1 MPKDICLA
9 VDAMGGDFGPEIN
22 VPGSLAAARETG
34 ARIILVGDETSIR
47 KELDR
52 HPHADVNVEIVHTT
66 QVAGMA
72 EKPSDILRRKKDSS
86 MQVAF
91 RLVREGRAHG
101 VITAGNSG
109 AALACG
115 MFILGR
121 IHGVDRPALASIM
134 PTLKKPI
141 VLIDV
146 GANADCKPYN
156 LVQFGLMAEVLARHV
171 LDIDNPKV
179 GILSIGEEEGKGN
192 SLTKE
197 AYALLKS
204 SSLNFVGNV
213 EGRDVF
219 TGETDVIVCDGFTGN
234 VALKLS
240 DGTEEIHLVPSGDT
254 HRLARLQALRQE
266 DRLRRI
272 RRSAHPGTQRHR
284 HRLSRQVQRPRHH
297 HGTATGSALR
307 SEKSQRPTRRR
318 TARQHGIEPLLPERP
333 VLRHQAGSFGP
344 LAPAQGG
351 ASQGNV
357 GILTCLHRA
366 SFPAWAFICHEPS

>member
-34 ARIILVGDETSIR
+34 SRIILVGDETSIR

-52 HPHADVNVEIVHTT
+52 HPHADVELEIVHTT

-101 VITAGNSG
+101 CVTAGNSG

-192 SLTKE
+192 ALTKE

-219 TGETDVIVCDGFTGN
+219 TGETDVIVCDGFVGN

-240 DGTEEIHLVPSGDT
+240 EGL
-254 HRLARLQALRQE
+254 
-266 DRLRRI
+266 
-272 RRSAHPGTQRHR
+272 
-284 HRLSRQVQRPRHH
+284 
-297 HGTATGSALR
+297 GSALA
-307 SEKSQRPTRRR
+307 SMLKTELKKSVWSRLGTLI
-318 TARQHGIEPLLPERP
+318 ALPAFKR
-333 VLRHQAGSFGP
+333 FGKKIDY
-344 LAPAQGG
+344 AEYGG
-351 ASQGNV
+351 APILGLN
-357 GILTCLHRA
+357 GIAMVCHGKSNARAITTALQQAALFVRKKANDQLVAGLHANTELSLFSRSGQA
-366 SFPAWAFICHEPS
+366 SAIRQEASAL

>member
-34 ARIILVGDETSIR
+34 ARIILVGDEGSIR
-47 KELDR
+47 KELDK
-52 HPHADVNVEIVHTT
+52 HPRDGVSLEIVHTT

-101 VITAGNSG
+101 VVTAGNSG

-121 IHGVDRPALASIM
+121 IGGVDRPALASIM
-134 PTLKKPI
+134 PTLKNPI

-156 LVQFGLMAEVLARHV
+156 LVQFGLMAEVLAKHV
-171 LDIDNPKV
+171 LGIANPRV

-192 SLTKE
+192 ALTKD
-197 AYALLKS
+197 AYSLLKS
-204 SSLNFVGNV
+204 SSLNFIGNV

-219 TGETDVIVCDGFTGN
+219 VGDTDVIVCDGFVGN

-240 DGTEEIHLVPSGDT
+240 EGL
-254 HRLARLQALRQE
+254 
-266 DRLRRI
+266 
-272 RRSAHPGTQRHR
+272 
-284 HRLSRQVQRPRHH
+284 
-297 HGTATGSALR
+297 GSALASMLKTELKKSIWSRLGTLIALPAFKRFGRKIDYAEYGGAPILGLNGIAIVCHGKSNARAITTALQQAAIFVEKKANDQLVQALHANTELSLFSR
-307 SEKSQRPTRRR
+307 SGQASA
-318 TARQHGIEPLLPERP
+318 ARQEAAAL
-333 VLRHQAGSFGP
+333 
-344 LAPAQGG
+344 
-351 ASQGNV
+351 
-357 GILTCLHRA
+357 
-366 SFPAWAFICHEPS
+366 

>member
-9 VDAMGGDFGPEIN
+9 VDAMGGDFGPEVN

-34 ARIILVGDETSIR
+34 AKIILVGDEPSLR
-47 KELDR
+47 SELNKHVHR
-52 HPHADVNVEIVHTT
+52 DVELEIIHTT
-66 QVAGMA
+66 QIAGMA

-86 MQVAF
+86 IQVAF

-101 VITAGNSG
+101 VVTAGNSG

-121 IHGVDRPALASIM
+121 INGVDRPALASIL
-134 PTLKKPI
+134 PTLKKPV

-146 GANADCKPYN
+146 GANAECKPYN

-171 LDIDNPKV
+171 LDIPCPRV

-192 SLTKE
+192 TLTKE
-197 AYALLKS
+197 AYKLLKS

-219 TGETDVIVCDGFTGN
+219 AGETDVIVCDGFVGN

-240 DGTEEIHLVPSGDT
+240 EGLGSALATMLKTELKKSIWSRLGTLIALPAFKRFGKKIDYAEYGGAPILGLNGIAIVCHGASN
-254 HRLARLQALRQE
+254 ARAITTALEQAAIFVEKKANEQLIAGLHANTELSLFSRTGQSPTLRQE
-266 DRLRRI
+266 A
-272 RRSAHPGTQRHR
+272 SA
-284 HRLSRQVQRPRHH
+284 
-297 HGTATGSALR
+297 
-307 SEKSQRPTRRR
+307 
-318 TARQHGIEPLLPERP
+318 
-333 VLRHQAGSFGP
+333 
-344 LAPAQGG
+344 
-351 ASQGNV
+351 
-357 GILTCLHRA
+357 
-366 SFPAWAFICHEPS
+366 

>member
-9 VDAMGGDFGPEIN
+9 VDAMGGDFGPEVN

-34 ARIILVGDETSIR
+34 ARIILVGDEGSIR
-47 KELDR
+47 KELDKHSR
-52 HPHADVNVEIVHTT
+52 EGVNLEIVHTT

-101 VITAGNSG
+101 VVTAGNSG

-121 IHGVDRPALASIM
+121 INGVDRPALASIM
-134 PTLKKPI
+134 PTLKNPI

-156 LVQFGLMAEVLARHV
+156 LVQFGLMAEMLARHV
-171 LDIDNPKV
+171 LGIANPRV

-192 SLTKE
+192 ALTKD
-197 AYALLKS
+197 AYTLLKS
-204 SSLNFVGNV
+204 SSLNFIGNV

-219 TGETDVIVCDGFTGN
+219 VGDTDVIVCDGFVGN

-240 DGTEEIHLVPSGDT
+240 EGL
-254 HRLARLQALRQE
+254 
-266 DRLRRI
+266 
-272 RRSAHPGTQRHR
+272 
-284 HRLSRQVQRPRHH
+284 
-297 HGTATGSALR
+297 GSALASMLKTELKKSIWSRLGTLIALPAFKRFGKKIDYAEYGGAPILGLNGIAIVCHGKSNARAITTALQQAAIFVEKKANDQLVQALHANTELSLFSR
-307 SEKSQRPTRRR
+307 SGQASA
-318 TARQHGIEPLLPERP
+318 ARQEAAAL
-333 VLRHQAGSFGP
+333 
-344 LAPAQGG
+344 
-351 ASQGNV
+351 
-357 GILTCLHRA
+357 
-366 SFPAWAFICHEPS
+366 

>member
-22 VPGSLAAARETG
+22 VPGALDAAREAG
-34 ARIILVGDETSIR
+34 IRLIFVGDETAIQN
-47 KELDR
+47 ELAKRD
-52 HPHADVNVEIVHTT
+52 HGDVLFEIVHTT

-72 EKPSDILRRKKDSS
+72 EKPSDVLRRKKDSS

-101 VITAGNSG
+101 VLTAGNSG

-121 IHGVDRPALASIM
+121 IGGVDRPALASIL
-134 PTLKKPI
+134 PSLKKPI

-146 GANADCKPYN
+146 GANAECKPYN
-156 LVQFGLMAEVLARHV
+156 LVQFGIMADVLARQV
-171 LDIDNPKV
+171 LGIAQPKV

-197 AYALLKS
+197 AYTLLKG

-219 TGETDVIVCDGFTGN
+219 AGETDVIVCDGFVGN
-234 VALKLS
+234 VALKVSEGLGAALGS
-240 DGTEEIHLVPSGDT
+240 MLKAELKSSLWS
-254 HRLARLQALRQE
+254 RLGALIALPAFKRFAKKIDYAE
-266 DRLRRI
+266 YGGAPILGLNGI
-272 RRSAHPGTQRHR
+272 AIVCH
-284 HRLSRQVQRPRHH
+284 
-297 HGTATGSALR
+297 GSANAR
-307 SEKSQRPTRRR
+307 SIQTSLQQAAILIQKNANEHLFQGLHANAELGLFSR
-318 TARQHGIEPLLPERP
+318 TGKAAALKQETAAL
-333 VLRHQAGSFGP
+333 
-344 LAPAQGG
+344 
-351 ASQGNV
+351 
-357 GILTCLHRA
+357 
-366 SFPAWAFICHEPS
+366 

>member
-1 MPKDICLA
+1 MPKSICLA

-34 ARIILVGDETSIR
+34 ARIILVGDEPSIR

-52 HPHADVNVEIVHTT
+52 HPHADVNVEVVHTT

-101 VITAGNSG
+101 VISAGNSG

-156 LVQFGLMAEVLARHV
+156 LVQFGLMAEVLAKHV
-171 LDIDNPKV
+171 LGIANPKV

-192 SLTKE
+192 ALTKE

-204 SSLNFVGNV
+204 SSLNFIGNV

-240 DGTEEIHLVPSGDT
+240 EGL
-254 HRLARLQALRQE
+254 
-266 DRLRRI
+266 
-272 RRSAHPGTQRHR
+272 
-284 HRLSRQVQRPRHH
+284 
-297 HGTATGSALR
+297 GSALA
-307 SEKSQRPTRRR
+307 SMLKTELKKSIWSRLGTLIALPAFKRF
-318 TARQHGIEPLLPERP
+318 ARKIDYAEY
-333 VLRHQAGSFGP
+333 
-344 LAPAQGG
+344 GG
-351 ASQGNV
+351 APILGLN
-357 GILTCLHRA
+357 GIAIVCHGKSNARAITTALQQAALFVQKKANDQLVAGLHANTELSLFSRSGQSSAIRQEA
-366 SFPAWAFICHEPS
+366 SAL

>member
-1 MPKDICLA
+1 MPNNICLA

-22 VPGSLAAARETG
+22 VPGSVAAARETG
-34 ARIILVGDETSIR
+34 ARIILVGDQEAIR
-47 KELDR
+47 AELNKTAHDGL
-52 HPHADVNVEIVHTT
+52 DIEIVHTT

-101 VITAGNSG
+101 IVTAGNSG

-121 IHGVDRPALASIM
+121 INGVDRPALATIL
-134 PTLKKPI
+134 PTLKNPI

-156 LVQFGLMAEVLARHV
+156 LVQFGLMAEVLARSV
-171 LDIDNPKV
+171 LGIANPKV

-192 SLTKE
+192 ALTKE
-197 AYALLKS
+197 AHTLLKS

-213 EGRDVF
+213 EGRDVYI
-219 TGETDVIVCDGFTGN
+219 GDTDVIVCDGFVGN

-240 DGTEEIHLVPSGDT
+240 EGL
-254 HRLARLQALRQE
+254 
-266 DRLRRI
+266 
-272 RRSAHPGTQRHR
+272 
-284 HRLSRQVQRPRHH
+284 
-297 HGTATGSALR
+297 GSALAAMLKT
-307 SEKSQRPTRRR
+307 ELKKSIWSRLGTLI
-318 TARQHGIEPLLPERP
+318 ALPAFKR
-333 VLRHQAGSFGP
+333 FGKKIDY
-344 LAPAQGG
+344 AEYGG
-351 ASQGNV
+351 APILGLN
-357 GILTCLHRA
+357 GIAMVCHGASNARAITTALVQAALFVQKKANDHLIAGLHANTELSLFSRA
-366 SFPAWAFICHEPS
+366 GQSVAPGKEVTTA

>member
-9 VDAMGGDFGPEIN
+9 VDAMGGDFGPEVN

-34 ARIILVGDETSIR
+34 AKIILVGDEESIR
-47 KELDR
+47 KELDK
-52 HPHADVNVEIVHTT
+52 HPHSGVDFEIVHTT

-121 IHGVDRPALASIM
+121 IAGVDRPALASIL

-156 LVQFGLMAEVLARHV
+156 LVQFGLMAEVLARYV
-171 LDIDNPKV
+171 LDIANPKV

-204 SSLNFVGNV
+204 SSLNFIGNV

-219 TGETDVIVCDGFTGN
+219 TGETDVIVCDGFVGN

-240 DGTEEIHLVPSGDT
+240 EGL
-254 HRLARLQALRQE
+254 
-266 DRLRRI
+266 
-272 RRSAHPGTQRHR
+272 
-284 HRLSRQVQRPRHH
+284 
-297 HGTATGSALR
+297 GSALA
-307 SEKSQRPTRRR
+307 SMLKTELKKSIWSRLGTLI
-318 TARQHGIEPLLPERP
+318 ALPAFKR
-333 VLRHQAGSFGP
+333 FGKKIDY
-344 LAPAQGG
+344 AEYGG
-351 ASQGNV
+351 APILGLNGIAIVCHGKSNARAITTALQQAAVFVQKKANDQLIQG
-357 GILTCLHRA
+357 LHANTELSLFSRTGQATA
-366 SFPAWAFICHEPS
+366 SRQEASAL

>member
-22 VPGSLAAARETG
+22 IPGSLAAARETG
-34 ARIILVGDETSIR
+34 VRLILVGDEPSIR

-52 HPHADVNVEIVHTT
+52 HAHADVRFEIVHTT

-72 EKPSDILRRKKDSS
+72 EKPSDVLRRKKDSS

-101 VITAGNSG
+101 VVTAGNSG

-121 IHGVDRPALASIM
+121 ISGVDRPALASIM

-156 LVQFGLMAEVLARHV
+156 LVQFGLMAEVLARCV
-171 LDIDNPKV
+171 LDIPSPKV

-192 SLTKE
+192 SLTKD
-197 AYALLKS
+197 AFTLLKG
-204 SSLNFVGNV
+204 SSLNFIGNV

-219 TGETDVIVCDGFTGN
+219 IGDTDVIVCDGFVGN

-240 DGTEEIHLVPSGDT
+240 EGL
-254 HRLARLQALRQE
+254 
-266 DRLRRI
+266 
-272 RRSAHPGTQRHR
+272 
-284 HRLSRQVQRPRHH
+284 
-297 HGTATGSALR
+297 GSALA
-307 SEKSQRPTRRR
+307 SMLKTELKKSIWSRLGTLI
-318 TARQHGIEPLLPERP
+318 ALPAFKRFAKKIDYAEY
-333 VLRHQAGSFGP
+333 
-344 LAPAQGG
+344 GG
-351 ASQGNV
+351 APILGLN
-357 GILTCLHRA
+357 GIAIVCHGKSNARAITTALQQAAIFVEKKANDYLVEGLHANTELSLFSRTGKA
-366 SFPAWAFICHEPS
+366 SALKQEAAGL

>member
-9 VDAMGGDFGPEIN
+9 VDAMGGDFGPEVN

-34 ARIILVGDETSIR
+34 ARLILVGDEPSIR
-47 KELDR
+47 KELGR
-52 HPHADVNVEIVHTT
+52 HAHGDVSFEIVHTT

-101 VITAGNSG
+101 VVTAGNSG

-121 IHGVDRPALASIM
+121 INGVDRPALASIM

-156 LVQFGLMAEVLARHV
+156 LVQFGLMAEVLARCV
-171 LDIDNPKV
+171 LDIQNPRV

-192 SLTKE
+192 SLTKD
-197 AYALLKS
+197 AFTLLKG
-204 SSLNFVGNV
+204 SSLNFIGNV

-219 TGETDVIVCDGFTGN
+219 TGDTDVIVCDGFVGN

-240 DGTEEIHLVPSGDT
+240 EGL
-254 HRLARLQALRQE
+254 
-266 DRLRRI
+266 
-272 RRSAHPGTQRHR
+272 
-284 HRLSRQVQRPRHH
+284 
-297 HGTATGSALR
+297 GSALA
-307 SEKSQRPTRRR
+307 SMLKTELKKSIWSRLGTLI
-318 TARQHGIEPLLPERP
+318 ALPAFKR
-333 VLRHQAGSFGP
+333 FGKKIDY
-344 LAPAQGG
+344 AEYGG
-351 ASQGNV
+351 AP
-357 GILTCLHRA
+357 ILGLNGSAIVCHGKSNARAITTALQQAAIFVEKKANDHLVEGLHANTELSLYSRTGKA
-366 SFPAWAFICHEPS
+366 SAFRQEASAL

>member
-9 VDAMGGDFGPEIN
+9 VDAMGGDFGPEVN

-34 ARIILVGDETSIR
+34 ARIILVGDEGSIR
-47 KELDR
+47 KELDK
-52 HPHADVNVEIVHTT
+52 HPRDGVSLEIVHTT

-101 VITAGNSG
+101 VVTAGNSG

-121 IHGVDRPALASIM
+121 IGGVDRPALASIM
-134 PTLKKPI
+134 PTLKNPI

-156 LVQFGLMAEVLARHV
+156 LVQFGLMAEMLARHV
-171 LDIDNPKV
+171 LGIANPRV

-192 SLTKE
+192 ALTKD
-197 AYALLKS
+197 AYTLLKS
-204 SSLNFVGNV
+204 SSLNFIGNV

-219 TGETDVIVCDGFTGN
+219 VGDTDVIVCDGFVGN

-240 DGTEEIHLVPSGDT
+240 EGL
-254 HRLARLQALRQE
+254 
-266 DRLRRI
+266 
-272 RRSAHPGTQRHR
+272 
-284 HRLSRQVQRPRHH
+284 
-297 HGTATGSALR
+297 GSALASMLKTELKKSIWSRLGTLIALPAFKRFGKKIDYAEYGGAPILGLNGIAIVCHGKSNARAITTALQMAAIFVEKKANDQLVQALHANTELSLFSR
-307 SEKSQRPTRRR
+307 SGQASA
-318 TARQHGIEPLLPERP
+318 ARQEAAAL
-333 VLRHQAGSFGP
+333 
-344 LAPAQGG
+344 
-351 ASQGNV
+351 
-357 GILTCLHRA
+357 
-366 SFPAWAFICHEPS
+366 

>member
-22 VPGSLAAARETG
+22 IPGSLAAARETG
-34 ARIILVGDETSIR
+34 VRLILVGDEPSIR
-47 KELDR
+47 KELER
-52 HPHADVNVEIVHTT
+52 HAHADVRFEIVHTT

-72 EKPSDILRRKKDSS
+72 EKPSDVLRRKKDSS

-101 VITAGNSG
+101 VVTAGNSG

-121 IHGVDRPALASIM
+121 ISGVDRPALASIM

-156 LVQFGLMAEVLARHV
+156 LVQFGLMAEVLARCV
-171 LDIDNPKV
+171 LDISSPKV
-179 GILSIGEEEGKGN
+179 GILSIGVEEGKGN
-192 SLTKE
+192 SLTKD
-197 AYALLKS
+197 AFTLLKG
-204 SSLNFVGNV
+204 SSLNFIGNV

-219 TGETDVIVCDGFTGN
+219 TGETDVIVCDGFVGN

-240 DGTEEIHLVPSGDT
+240 EGL
-254 HRLARLQALRQE
+254 
-266 DRLRRI
+266 
-272 RRSAHPGTQRHR
+272 
-284 HRLSRQVQRPRHH
+284 
-297 HGTATGSALR
+297 GSALA
-307 SEKSQRPTRRR
+307 SMLKTELKKSIWSRLGTLI
-318 TARQHGIEPLLPERP
+318 ALPAFKRFAKKIDYAEY
-333 VLRHQAGSFGP
+333 
-344 LAPAQGG
+344 GG
-351 ASQGNV
+351 APILGLN
-357 GILTCLHRA
+357 GIAIVCHGKSNARAITTALQQAAIFVEKKANDHLVEGLHANTELSLFSRTGKA
-366 SFPAWAFICHEPS
+366 SALKQEAAGL

>member
-9 VDAMGGDFGPEIN
+9 VDAMGGDFGPEVN

-34 ARIILVGDETSIR
+34 VRLILVGDEPSIR
-47 KELDR
+47 KELEK
-52 HPHADVNVEIVHTT
+52 HACADVRFEIVHTT

-121 IHGVDRPALASIM
+121 INGVDRPALASIM

-156 LVQFGLMAEVLARHV
+156 LVQFGLMAEVLARSV
-171 LDIDNPKV
+171 LDIQSPKV

-192 SLTKE
+192 GLTKD
-197 AYALLKS
+197 AFTLLKG

-219 TGETDVIVCDGFTGN
+219 TGDTDVIVCDGFVGN

-240 DGTEEIHLVPSGDT
+240 EGL
-254 HRLARLQALRQE
+254 
-266 DRLRRI
+266 
-272 RRSAHPGTQRHR
+272 
-284 HRLSRQVQRPRHH
+284 
-297 HGTATGSALR
+297 GSALA
-307 SEKSQRPTRRR
+307 SMLKTELKKSIWSRLGTLI
-318 TARQHGIEPLLPERP
+318 ALPAFKRFAKKIDYAEY
-333 VLRHQAGSFGP
+333 
-344 LAPAQGG
+344 GG
-351 ASQGNV
+351 APILGLN
-357 GILTCLHRA
+357 GIAIVCHGKSNARAITTALQQAAIFVEKRANDHLVEGLHANTELSLFSRTGKA
-366 SFPAWAFICHEPS
+366 SAIKQEVSGL

>member
-1 MPKDICLA
+1 M
-9 VDAMGGDFGPEIN
+9 DAMGGDFGPEVN

-34 ARIILVGDETSIR
+34 SRIILVGDEASIR

-52 HPHADVNVEIVHTT
+52 HRHADVDVEVVHTT

-72 EKPSDILRRKKDSS
+72 EKPSGILRRKKDSS

-101 VITAGNSG
+101 CVTAGNSG

-121 IHGVDRPALASIM
+121 INGVDRPALASIM
-134 PTLKKPI
+134 PTLKRPI

-171 LDIDNPKV
+171 LDIPNPKV

-192 SLTKE
+192 ALTKD
-197 AYALLKS
+197 AYTLLKS
-204 SSLNFVGNV
+204 SSLNFIGNV

-219 TGETDVIVCDGFTGN
+219 VGDTDVIVCDGFVGN

-240 DGTEEIHLVPSGDT
+240 EGL
-254 HRLARLQALRQE
+254 
-266 DRLRRI
+266 
-272 RRSAHPGTQRHR
+272 
-284 HRLSRQVQRPRHH
+284 
-297 HGTATGSALR
+297 GSALA
-307 SEKSQRPTRRR
+307 SMLKTELKKSVWSRLGTLI
-318 TARQHGIEPLLPERP
+318 ALPAFKR
-333 VLRHQAGSFGP
+333 FGKKIDY
-344 LAPAQGG
+344 AEYGG
-351 ASQGNV
+351 APILGLN
-357 GILTCLHRA
+357 GIAMVCHGKSYARAITTALQQAALFVRKKANDQLVAGLHANTELSLFSRSGQA
-366 SFPAWAFICHEPS
+366 SATRQEASAL

>member
-9 VDAMGGDFGPEIN
+9 VDAMGGDFGPEVN

-34 ARIILVGDETSIR
+34 ARLILVGDEPSIR
-47 KELDR
+47 KELGK
-52 HPHADVNVEIVHTT
+52 HAHGDVRFEIVHTT

-101 VITAGNSG
+101 VVTAGNSG

-121 IHGVDRPALASIM
+121 INGVDRPALASIM

-156 LVQFGLMAEVLARHV
+156 LVQFGLMAEVLARCV
-171 LDIDNPKV
+171 LGIQSPKV

-192 SLTKE
+192 SLTKD
-197 AYALLKS
+197 AFTLLKG
-204 SSLNFVGNV
+204 SSLNFIGNV

-219 TGETDVIVCDGFTGN
+219 TGDTDVIVCDGFVGN

-240 DGTEEIHLVPSGDT
+240 EGL
-254 HRLARLQALRQE
+254 
-266 DRLRRI
+266 
-272 RRSAHPGTQRHR
+272 
-284 HRLSRQVQRPRHH
+284 
-297 HGTATGSALR
+297 GSALA
-307 SEKSQRPTRRR
+307 SMLKTELKKSIWSRLGTLI
-318 TARQHGIEPLLPERP
+318 ALPAFKR
-333 VLRHQAGSFGP
+333 FGKKIDY
-344 LAPAQGG
+344 AEYGG
-351 ASQGNV
+351 APILGLN
-357 GILTCLHRA
+357 GIAIVCHGKSNARAITTALQQAAIFVEKKANDHLVEGLHANTELSLFSRTGKA
-366 SFPAWAFICHEPS
+366 SAFKQEATAL

>member
-9 VDAMGGDFGPEIN
+9 VDAMGGDFGPEVN

-34 ARIILVGDETSIR
+34 VRIILVGDEPSIR
-47 KELDR
+47 KELEK
-52 HPHADVNVEIVHTT
+52 HSCADVRFEIVHTT

-101 VITAGNSG
+101 VISAGNSG

-121 IHGVDRPALASIM
+121 INGVDRPALASIL

-156 LVQFGLMAEVLARHV
+156 LVQFGLMAEVLARCV
-171 LDIDNPKV
+171 LDIPSPKV

-192 SLTKE
+192 GLTKD
-197 AYALLKS
+197 AFTLLKG
-204 SSLNFVGNV
+204 SSLNFIGNV

-219 TGETDVIVCDGFTGN
+219 TGDTDVIVCDGFVGN

-240 DGTEEIHLVPSGDT
+240 EGL
-254 HRLARLQALRQE
+254 
-266 DRLRRI
+266 
-272 RRSAHPGTQRHR
+272 
-284 HRLSRQVQRPRHH
+284 
-297 HGTATGSALR
+297 GSALA
-307 SEKSQRPTRRR
+307 SMLKTELKKSIWSRLGTLI
-318 TARQHGIEPLLPERP
+318 ALPAFKRFAKKIDYAEY
-333 VLRHQAGSFGP
+333 
-344 LAPAQGG
+344 GG
-351 ASQGNV
+351 APILGLN
-357 GILTCLHRA
+357 GIAIVCHGKSNARAITTALQQAAIFVKKKANDHLVEGLHANTELSLFSRTGKA
-366 SFPAWAFICHEPS
+366 SAIKQEVSGL

>member
-9 VDAMGGDFGPEIN
+9 VDAMGGDFGPEVN

-34 ARIILVGDETSIR
+34 VRLILVGDEPSIR
-47 KELDR
+47 KELEK
-52 HPHADVNVEIVHTT
+52 HACADVRFEIVHTT

-121 IHGVDRPALASIM
+121 INGVDRPALASIL

-156 LVQFGLMAEVLARHV
+156 LVQFGLMAEVLARCV
-171 LDIDNPKV
+171 LGIQSPKV

-192 SLTKE
+192 GLTKD
-197 AYALLKS
+197 AFTLLKG
-204 SSLNFVGNV
+204 SSLNFIGNV

-219 TGETDVIVCDGFTGN
+219 TGETDVIVCDGFVGN

-240 DGTEEIHLVPSGDT
+240 EGL
-254 HRLARLQALRQE
+254 
-266 DRLRRI
+266 
-272 RRSAHPGTQRHR
+272 
-284 HRLSRQVQRPRHH
+284 
-297 HGTATGSALR
+297 GSALA
-307 SEKSQRPTRRR
+307 SMLKTELKKSIWSRLGTLI
-318 TARQHGIEPLLPERP
+318 ALPAFKRFAKKIDYAEY
-333 VLRHQAGSFGP
+333 
-344 LAPAQGG
+344 GG
-351 ASQGNV
+351 APILGLN
-357 GILTCLHRA
+357 GIAIVCHGKSNARAITTALQQAALFVEKKANDHLVEGLHANTELSLFSRTGKA
-366 SFPAWAFICHEPS
+366 SAIKQEVSGL

>member
-9 VDAMGGDFGPEIN
+9 VDAMGGDFGPEVN

-34 ARIILVGDETSIR
+34 ARLILVGDEPSIR
-47 KELDR
+47 KELGK
-52 HPHADVNVEIVHTT
+52 HAHGDVRFEIVHTT

-101 VITAGNSG
+101 VVTAGNSG

-121 IHGVDRPALASIM
+121 INGVDRPALASIM
-134 PTLKKPI
+134 PTLKNPI

-156 LVQFGLMAEVLARHV
+156 LVQFGLMAEVLARCV
-171 LDIDNPKV
+171 LGIQSPKV

-192 SLTKE
+192 SLTKD
-197 AYALLKS
+197 AFTLLKG
-204 SSLNFVGNV
+204 SSLNFIGNV

-219 TGETDVIVCDGFTGN
+219 TGDTDVIVCDGFVGN

-240 DGTEEIHLVPSGDT
+240 EGL
-254 HRLARLQALRQE
+254 
-266 DRLRRI
+266 
-272 RRSAHPGTQRHR
+272 
-284 HRLSRQVQRPRHH
+284 
-297 HGTATGSALR
+297 GSALA
-307 SEKSQRPTRRR
+307 SMLKTELKKSIWSRLGTLI
-318 TARQHGIEPLLPERP
+318 ALPAFKR
-333 VLRHQAGSFGP
+333 FGKKIDY
-344 LAPAQGG
+344 AEYGG
-351 ASQGNV
+351 APILGLN
-357 GILTCLHRA
+357 GIAIVCHGKSNARAITTALQQAAIFVEKKANDHLVEGLHANTELSLFSRTGKA
-366 SFPAWAFICHEPS
+366 SAFKQEATAL